1 MGEDNSIMAT
11 ISRISEEMKAIQA
24 KIDANVRLEQHE
36 IDRFDGIRRELA
48 KLREQWV
55 VEECARGTPQ
65 NRVAE
70 LVGVT
75 PARVSQIMA
84 LHKGA

>member
-1 MGEDNSIMAT
+1 MGEDNSVLAAIA
-11 ISRISEEMKAIQA
+11 RIAAEMDAIQA
-24 KIDANVRLEQHE
+24 KINAGVRLEQHE
-36 IDRFDGIRRELA
+36 IDRFDGIRRELSQ
-48 KLREQWV
+48 LRDQWV

>member
-1 MGEDNSIMAT
+1 MGEENNIALAIM
-11 ISRISEEMKAIQA
+11 RISAEMDAIQA
-24 KIDANVRLEQHE
+24 KINAGVRLEQHE
-36 IDRFDGIRRELA
+36 IDRFDGIRRELSQ
-48 KLREQWV
+48 LRDLWV

>member
-1 MGEDNSIMAT
+1 MGEENNIALAIM
-11 ISRISEEMKAIQA
+11 RISAEMDAIQA
-24 KIDANVRLEQHE
+24 KINAGVRLEQHE
-36 IDRFDGIRRELA
+36 IDRFDGIRRELS
-48 KLREQWV
+48 KLRDQWV

-65 NRVAE
+65 KRVAE

>member
-1 MGEDNSIMAT
+1 MGEENNIALVIM
-11 ISRISEEMKAIQA
+11 RISGEMDAIQA
-24 KIDANVRLEQHE
+24 KINAGVRLEQHE
-36 IDRFDGIRRELA
+36 IDRFDGIRRELS
-48 KLREQWV
+48 KLRDQWV

-65 NRVAE
+65 GRVAE

-84 LHKGA
+84 LHKGV

>member
-1 MGEDNSIMAT
+1 MGEENNIALAIM
-11 ISRISEEMKAIQA
+11 RISAEMDAIQA
-24 KIDANVRLEQHE
+24 KINAGVRLEQHE
-36 IDRFDGIRRELA
+36 IDRFDGIRRELSQ
-48 KLREQWV
+48 LRDQWV